1 LSKKTIYLSQAK
13 ESKMQPFS
21 AAVLTALIPAFLNL
35 ATASPAPTSASGKPT
50 KHVTLIPGDA
60 TIQTS
65 GPVIGAREVENDL
78 EKRYAP
84 GRCGLHITQY
94 GADPYG
100 IDVIIKDNE
109 GSSIGNLLRTN
120 FNNNPIN
127 IDSQLP
133 YVLVVTEGGA
143 KDWNLYFAYGADSW
157 SSADDRCKVG
167 GWDGNNRQMDCG
179 WAC

>member
-1 LSKKTIYLSQAK
+1 MYFSQAK
-13 ESKMQPFS
+13 GTKMQPFS
-21 AAVLTALIPAFLNL
+21 AAVLTTLIPAFLNL
-35 ATASPAPTSASGKPT
+35 ATAGPAPTSASGKAT
-50 KHVTLIPGDA
+50 KHVTLIPP
-60 TIQTS
+60 
-65 GPVIGAREVENDL
+65 GPGIGAREVENDF

-109 GSSIGNLLRTN
+109 GSPIGNLLRTN
-120 FNNNPIN
+120 FNNSPIN